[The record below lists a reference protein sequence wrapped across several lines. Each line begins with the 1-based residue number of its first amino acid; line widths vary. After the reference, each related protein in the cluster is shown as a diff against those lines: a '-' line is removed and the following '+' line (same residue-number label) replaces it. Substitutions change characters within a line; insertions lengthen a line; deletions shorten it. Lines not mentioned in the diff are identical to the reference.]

1 MSLSPCSA
9 SPGGIDHPCS
19 PVRCGVLVATSASNR
34 TAKILACAKALAV
47 AMGIR
52 VKRIPR
58 NTTATI
64 PEQGAVLVSM
74 GSVVAVSHK
83 TVLIEAAFRTGI
95 YIFSNSSNRVTDRVL
110 VTEGSTH
117 HVTLTEAPS
126 KACWRAL
133 GRAHTPLYHKDEL
146 EQLLYTNWSQH
157 TKLLVL
163 DLDGNDVA
171 CALHREGQLWCT
183 ECKRPFTTIEEW
195 AKHFNDPP
203 LQLPHMIAWKEVVVS
218 NGELKFRK
226 KPHVL
231 LGKQFAHS
239 PRPHS
244 VCHEGSLSDTSR
256 TPTPT
261 VVLTNKLEKI
271 HSDLQYKNQE
281 FVDFTSVDLPKV
293 TPV

>member
-9 SPGGIDHPCS
+9 RPGGIDHPCS
-19 PVRCGVLVATSASNR
+19 PVRCGVLVATSASSR
-34 TAKILACAKALAV
+34 TAKILACAKALA
-47 AMGIR
+47 ATMNIGLT
-52 VKRIPR
+52 RIPR
-58 NTTATI
+58 KTTVPI

-95 YIFSNSSNRVTDRVL
+95 YIFFDSSNRVTDRVL

-117 HVTLTEAPS
+117 HVTLTKAPS
-126 KACWRAL
+126 KVCWRGL
-133 GRAHTPLYHKDEL
+133 TRGHTPLYSKNEL
-146 EQLLYTNWSQH
+146 EQLLYDNWSQH

-163 DLDGNDVA
+163 DLDGNDMA

-183 ECKRPFTTIEEW
+183 ECKMPFTKIEGW
-195 AKHFNDPP
+195 ANHFNDPP
-203 LQLPHMIAWKEVVVS
+203 LQLPHLIAWKEVVVS

-226 KPHVL
+226 RPHVL
-231 LGKQFAHS
+231 LGQQFAHS

-261 VVLTNKLEKI
+261 VVLTTKLEKI
-271 HSDLQYKNQE
+271 HSDLEYTNQGY
-281 FVDFTSVDLPKV
+281 VDFKSVDLPEV
-293 TPV
+293 RPV